1 MKSKSLASTKAGE
14 DAGLGLDDGDAG
26 GDDATEHIGSK
37 STQSDNPKQ
46 KGAGDNPTKSLV
58 ALQNI
63 RAIMQGGKSRKV
75 FFTSTKSGM
84 IQLKVL
90 QVGADA
96 EYEVAI
102 HTASTGILKG
112 AGVVVE
118 VTKGERV
125 EIDLGMKLEYLG
137 ALKVVAYEI

>member
-1 MKSKSLASTKAGE
+1 M
-14 DAGLGLDDGDAG
+14 LD
-26 GDDATEHIGSK
+26 TES
-37 STQSDNPKQ
+37 SDLKTLDTDFRRYDNL
-46 KGAGDNPTKSLV
+46 GDNPTKSLV

-63 RAIMQGGKSRKV
+63 RAIMQSGKSRKV
-75 FFTSTKSGM
+75 FFTPTKTGV

-102 HTASTGILKG
+102 HTASAGLLKD

-118 VTKGERV
+118 VTKGKRV
-125 EIDLGMKLEYLG
+125 EIELGMKQEYLG
-137 ALKVVAYEI
+137 TLKVVAYEA

>member
-1 MKSKSLASTKAGE
+1 MLDTESSDLKA
-14 DAGLGLDDGDAG
+14 LDTDFRR
-26 GDDATEHIGSK
+26 H
-37 STQSDNPKQ
+37 DNP
-46 KGAGDNPTKSLV
+46 GDNPTKLLV
-58 ALQNI
+58 ALQNV
-63 RAIMQGGKSRKV
+63 RAIMRGGKSRKV
-75 FFTSTKSGM
+75 FFTSTKTGM

-102 HTASTGILKG
+102 YNTSAGLLKG
-112 AGVVVE
+112 AGVVLE

-125 EIDLGMKLEYLG
+125 EIELGMKKEYLG

>member
-1 MKSKSLASTKAGE
+1 MLGTESSDLKA
-14 DAGLGLDDGDAG
+14 LDIDFRR
-26 GDDATEHIGSK
+26 H
-37 STQSDNPKQ
+37 DNP
-46 KGAGDNPTKSLV
+46 GDNPTKSLV
-58 ALQNI
+58 ALLNV
-63 RAIMQGGKSRKV
+63 RVIMLGEKSRKV
-75 FFTSTKSGM
+75 FFTSTKTGI

-102 HTASTGILKG
+102 HTASAGVLKG

-125 EIDLGMKLEYLG
+125 EIELGMKQEYSG
-137 ALKVVAYEI
+137 AIKVVAYEI

>member
-1 MKSKSLASTKAGE
+1 MKSKLLASTKAGV
-14 DAGLGLDDGDAG
+14 DAGLGLDDGDTG
-26 GDDATEHIGSK
+26 GDEDTEHNGSK
-37 STQSDNPKQ
+37 ATQTDNPMQ
-46 KGAGDNPTKSLV
+46 KGSGDNPTKSLV

-63 RAIMQGGKSRKV
+63 RAITQGGKSRKV
-75 FFTSTKSGM
+75 FFTPTKTGI

-102 HTASTGILKG
+102 HTASAGVLKG

-125 EIDLGMKLEYLG
+125 EIELGMKQEYLG

>member
-1 MKSKSLASTKAGE
+1 M
-14 DAGLGLDDGDAG
+14 
-26 GDDATEHIGSK
+26 
-37 STQSDNPKQ
+37 
-46 KGAGDNPTKSLV
+46 
-58 ALQNI
+58 QNV

-75 FFTSTKSGM
+75 FFTSTKTGV
-84 IQLKVL
+84 IQLMVL

-102 HTASTGILKG
+102 HTASAGLLKD

-125 EIDLGMKLEYLG
+125 EIELGMKQEYLG
-137 ALKVVAYEI
+137 ALKVVAHEV

>member
-1 MKSKSLASTKAGE
+1 M
-14 DAGLGLDDGDAG
+14 
-26 GDDATEHIGSK
+26 H
-37 STQSDNPKQ
+37 
-46 KGAGDNPTKSLV
+46 
-58 ALQNI
+58 
-63 RAIMQGGKSRKV
+63 GGKSRKV
-75 FFTSTKSGM
+75 FFTSTKTGI

-102 HTASTGILKG
+102 HTASAGVLKG

-125 EIDLGMKLEYLG
+125 EIELGMKQEYLG